1 MVILRERAARLV
13 PPYLSK
19 TALRRLPPPRL
30 SAATGCSRWTG
41 GDSDH
46 ESGAT
51 AVFYHPV
58 PEAPVWPDPGPF
70 LSPSYPFPAFLISLG
85 HPISSR
91 ETGERGASIT
101 PARAP
106 TLLGDSLE
114 RARISRS
121 LFLFTECLI
130 FLPSSAR
137 RRWDGNQ
144 TRMA

>member
-1 MVILRERAARLV
+1 MSDMQGVRQRRVLTGFYWNPEARLLTFINDPPGARGAARRV

-58 PEAPVWPDPGPF
+58 PEAPVWPDPRP
-70 LSPSYPFPAFLISLG
+70 PSSSFPAFLISLG
-85 HPISSR
+85 HPI
-91 ETGERGASIT
+91 
-101 PARAP
+101 
-106 TLLGDSLE
+106 
-114 RARISRS
+114 
-121 LFLFTECLI
+121 
-130 FLPSSAR
+130 
-137 RRWDGNQ
+137 
-144 TRMA
+144 